1 MATSEQSS
9 VVIINISTNFPFTP
23 EIISELQQIISSK
36 FDVTAYVTP
45 NPSIVKL
52 VEVTSDTA
60 DQDAINSIEAES
72 TLTLIKLFEATQQ
85 TNK

>member
-1 MATSEQSS
+1 
-9 VVIINISTNFPFTP
+9 
-23 EIISELQQIISSK
+23 
-36 FDVTAYVTP
+36 VTAYVTP